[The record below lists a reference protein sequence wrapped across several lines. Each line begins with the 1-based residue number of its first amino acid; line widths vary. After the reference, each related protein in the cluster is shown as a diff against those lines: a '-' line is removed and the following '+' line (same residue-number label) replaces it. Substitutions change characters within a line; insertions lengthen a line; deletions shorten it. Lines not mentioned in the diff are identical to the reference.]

1 MKQIKEIITAPKF
14 RHRNNIILTLIAVTL
29 FGAVLTNVL
38 LYCSLH
44 ILLSADG
51 WDNNLISQLD
61 THLITISSWSTV
73 LAVVVILFM
82 AMTLTKSLGK
92 TISIFS
98 DRMMDIAHGKW
109 STRINITR
117 EDEFGQLASGF
128 NFMAEHIEDSLR
140 KIQAAKDYTDN
151 ILLSAPSILIV
162 LSNRIRTLSV
172 SHAFEKLKDNFP
184 FFKSDQFIDELE
196 QEIIDNLYTGKTI
209 KKEISIQP
217 AGSDETLIFASTVS
231 RIGNSGSAEVEEAPA
246 VLLTITDITEQ
257 KRMREMVN
265 QARQDWEN
273 TFDSIPDI
281 ITIHDKDMNIV
292 KANIAAK
299 KALKLDDLSSGKNN
313 KCYHYYHGT
322 DFPPQDCQGCECY
335 RSGSSSTIETYEPH
349 LNKHIEVRTIHRV
362 NEESETVGLI
372 HIVRDI
378 TKRKEIEYEHNQLLA
393 SVTKAKIE
401 WEETF
406 DTVSE
411 FIILIDKDFNI
422 KRCNKSFAGYIGLSA
437 NELINR
443 KCHDYFAPSDSQSL
457 EHCKQLIS
465 REEPMTHVEVKTEDN
480 HWFYLSHRPICDRN
494 GSYLHTVVI
503 ATNITDLKTAQEN
516 LSNSE
521 EELQKRVDDLEK
533 FYNMAVG
540 RELKMKKL
548 KKEMKRLENRYRKDK
563 DDTSVPDQQCIS

>member
-1 MKQIKEIITAPKF
+1 MKQIKEIITAPRF
-14 RHRNNIILTLIAVTL
+14 RHRSNIILTLIAVTL
-29 FGAVLTNVL
+29 FGAVLINVL
-38 LYCSLH
+38 LYYSLH

-51 WDNNLISQLD
+51 WDSNLLSQLD
-61 THLITISSWSTV
+61 AHLITISSWSTV
-73 LAVVVILFM
+73 LAVVVILFI
-82 AMTLTKSLGK
+82 AMTLTKSLGR

-98 DRMMDIAHGKW
+98 DRMRDIADGKW
-109 STRINITR
+109 STRINISR
-117 EDEFGQLASGF
+117 DDEFGQLASGF
-128 NFMAEHIEDSLR
+128 NFMAEQIEDSLR

-151 ILLSAPSILIV
+151 ILVSAPSILIV
-162 LSNRIRTLSV
+162 LSNRIRALSV
-172 SHAFEKLKDNFP
+172 SYAFEKLKVDFP
-184 FFKSDQFIDELE
+184 SFQPDQFIDELE

-231 RIGNSGSAEVEEAPA
+231 RIGSSCSAEIEEAPA

-273 TFDSIPDI
+273 TFDSIPGI
-281 ITIHDKDMNIV
+281 ITIHDNDMNIL

-299 KALKLDDLSSGKNN
+299 EALKLEDLSSEQNN

-322 DFPPQDCQGCECY
+322 DFPPEDCPRFECY
-335 RSGSSSTIETYEPH
+335 RSDASSTIETYEPH
-349 LNKHIEVRTIHRV
+349 LGKHIEVRTIRRV
-362 NEESETVGLI
+362 NDESETVGLI

-378 TKRKEIEYEHNQLLA
+378 TERKKIEYEHNQLFA

-411 FIILIDKDFNI
+411 FIILIDKEFNI
-422 KRCNKSFAGYIGLSA
+422 RRCNKSFAGYIGLSP
-437 NELINR
+437 NELIDR
-443 KCHDYFAPSDSQSL
+443 KCHDYFAPSDAQSL
-457 EHCKQLIS
+457 EHCKQLIR
-465 REEPMTHVEVKTEDN
+465 REEPMTHVEVKTREN

-503 ATNITDLKTAQEN
+503 ATNITDLKIAQEN

-521 EELQKRVDDLEK
+521 EELKMKVDDLEK
-533 FYNMAVG
+533 FYDMAVG

-548 KKEMKRLENRYRKDK
+548 KKEMKMLEDRYRKDNN
-563 DDTSVPDQQCIS
+563 DISVSDQEYIS